1 MSLHQGLNNQ
11 IRVVRALM
19 LRETK
24 TIFGKHKLGYLW
36 VFIQAAFTIGIFWVI
51 RGGFRG
57 GAQLHFGLAM
67 PVFLLGGFIPWFL
80 ISESVTASLNAIGG
94 NRALL
99 SYPQV
104 FPIDLL
110 IARTLLIS
118 ATYFCVMVLWLLVI
132 RLFGYVAPLHEP
144 ARIFL
149 ALGLG
154 VLLGFG
160 VGAICSSLNLI
171 LPTTAR
177 IVPIIVRI
185 LFFTSGLF
193 FSVGELPLKLQDILF
208 FNPIVHIIELMR
220 SGFSDTYPATFVSM
234 SYVMGWVMTAL
245 AIGLLLER
253 YSRNY
258 IGNEI

>member
-1 MSLHQGLNNQ
+1 
-11 IRVVRALM
+11 M

-24 TIFGKHKLGYLW
+24 TLFGKHKLGYLW
-36 VFIQAAFTIGIFWVI
+36 VFIQAAFTISIFWGI
-51 RGGFRG
+51 RAWGINRP
-57 GAQLHFGLAM
+57 HFGLVT

-80 ISESVTASLNAIGG
+80 VSESVTASINAIGG

-110 IARTLLIS
+110 VARTLLIG

-132 RLFGYVAPLHEP
+132 RLFGYVAPFHDP
-144 ARIFL
+144 AKILL
-149 ALGLG
+149 ALAMS

-160 VGAICSSLNLI
+160 VGAISSSLNLM

-177 IVPIIVRI
+177 IVPILLRI

-193 FSVGELPLKLQDILF
+193 FSISELPLKLQKILF
-208 FNPIVHIIELMR
+208 FNPILHIIELMR
-220 SGFSDTYPATFVSM
+220 SGFSNTYPASFVSV
-234 SYVMGWVMTAL
+234 SYIAGWVMASL
-245 AIGLLLER
+245 AVGLLLER

-258 IGNEI
+258 IGSET

>member
-1 MSLHQGLNNQ
+1 
-11 IRVVRALM
+11 M

-24 TIFGKHKLGYLW
+24 TLFGKHKLGYLW
-36 VFIQAAFTIGIFWVI
+36 VFIQAAFTISIFWGI
-51 RGGFRG
+51 RTLGGPPT
-57 GAQLHFGLAM
+57 HFGLAT
-67 PVFLLGGFIPWFL
+67 PVFLLAGFSPWFL
-80 ISESVTASLNAIGG
+80 VSESVAASVNAIGG

-110 IARTLLIS
+110 IARTLLIG

-132 RLFGYVAPLHEP
+132 RVFGYVAPLQEP
-144 ARIFL
+144 AKIFL
-149 ALGLG
+149 ALAMA

-160 VGAICSSLNLI
+160 AGAIGSSLNLI

-177 IVPIIVRI
+177 IVPILLRI

-193 FSVGELPLKLQDILF
+193 FSVSELPLRIQHYLS
-208 FNPIVHIIELMR
+208 FNPILHIIELTR
-220 SGFSDTYPATFVSM
+220 SGFSSTYPANFVSLGYI
-234 SYVMGWVMTAL
+234 SGWVMAVL

-253 YSRNY
+253 YSRKY
-258 IGNEI
+258 IGSET